1 MRRRASDA
9 LPPEPAASQPQ
20 AAFDFA
26 VTPAPAED
34 DGPMD
39 VVHAGGIPVLTM
51 ALVLLLGLI
60 FAAELRFTT
69 DFIGPTTPS
78 ARSLIALGGVDGRLV
93 FQDHQWWRLL
103 TAPLL
108 HSSVSHLVGNCVA
121 LVMAGFF
128 LEPLLGGPWFL
139 ALFVLAGLGGSAGS
153 LAQNDPNIV
162 SVGASGAIMGVMALA
177 FLTSDRAAD
186 AVKARK
192 MRVRSLVIGL
202 PAILPA
208 FLGTA
213 HDHVDYGAHIG
224 GFLAGGIVWLL
235 LGLIWRRGAARPALG
250 GAATLLGAG
259 GSGLALVFL
268 AFAMTGPAPA
278 AVAQNSVLVPS
289 AELPRN
295 EEDAIRRSAEL
306 VKRWPQDPRSH
317 YLRALYFLEQN
328 DTSDAAEH
336 LRGGI
341 ALMRSHAD
349 ELKPDMGYRMEM
361 TLAAIVRS
369 QGDLAAARGIAAKA
383 CAAPETRDWDMR
395 ADLVRRK
402 ICR

>member
-9 LPPEPAASQPQ
+9 PAAQAPAPSPQ
-20 AAFDFA
+20 AAFDFTDDEA
-26 VTPAPAED
+26 DSGAPEA
-34 DGPMD
+34 
-39 VVHAGGIPVLTM
+39 VHAGGLPLLTIG
-51 ALVLLLGLI
+51 LVLLLGLI
-60 FAAELRFTT
+60 FATELRFTT
-69 DFIGPTTPS
+69 DFIAPATPS
-78 ARSLIALGGVDGRLV
+78 AHSLIALGGVDGKLV

-128 LEPLLGGPWFL
+128 LEPLLGGSWFL

-177 FLTSDRAAD
+177 FLTADRAAD

-192 MRVRSLVIGL
+192 VRVRSLFLGL

-224 GFLAGGIVWLL
+224 GFLAGGMVWLV
-235 LGLIWRRGAARPALG
+235 LGLLWRRGQPRPALG
-250 GAATLLGAG
+250 GAAALLGAG
-259 GSGLALVFL
+259 GSGVALVFL
-268 AFAMTGPAPA
+268 ALAMTGPAPA
-278 AVAQNSVLVPS
+278 AVAVNSTLVPS

-295 EEDAIRRSAEL
+295 EEDAIKRSAEL
-306 VKRWPQDPRSH
+306 VTRWPDDPRSH
-317 YLRALYFLEQN
+317 YLRALYFLEQD
-328 DTSDAAEH
+328 DTTDAAEH
-336 LRGGI
+336 LRTGI
-341 ALMRSHAD
+341 ALMRAHSD
-349 ELKPDMGYRMEM
+349 ELKPEMGYRMAM

-369 QGDLAAARGIAAKA
+369 QGDIAAARGIAAEA
-383 CAAPETRDWDMR
+383 CAAPETQKWDMR